1 MATWNLSGNYA
12 ETCNCSVPCPCN
24 FLGAPSGGE
33 CIAWAAWH
41 IDNGRFDDTVL
52 DNLNVAFALHAPG
65 HMLETKWQVALYIDE
80 RADAAQTD
88 AIHSIFGGAA
98 GGMFG
103 ELRQFIGEV
112 KGVRSAPID
121 FSMDGRRRS
130 FRIGGVGEAEVEAMA
145 GEGGREVS
153 VVNVPLTLAPGQALT
168 VAKGTTV
175 NLDEHG
181 MTLDTAGR
189 NAFFSPFSYQS
200 A

>member
-1 MATWNLSGNYA
+1 MATWKLSGNYA

-24 FLGAPSGGE
+24 FLGAPSDGE

-41 IDNGRFDDTVL
+41 IGAGRYEDTVL
-52 DNLNVAFALHAPG
+52 DDLNVAFALHAAG
-65 HMLETKWQVALYIDE
+65 HMLETPWQVALYIDE

-88 AIHSIFGGAA
+88 ALHTIFSGAG

-121 FSMDGRRRS
+121 FSMDGGRRH
-130 FRIGGVGEAEVEAMA
+130 FRIGGAGEVEIEALA
-145 GEGGREVS
+145 GEQGREVTIA
-153 VVNVPLTLAPGQALT
+153 NAPLSLAPGQALT
-168 VAKGTTV
+168 VARGTAV

-181 MTLDTAGR
+181 MTLTTAGR
-189 NAFFSPFSYQS
+189 NAFFSPFS
-200 A
+200 